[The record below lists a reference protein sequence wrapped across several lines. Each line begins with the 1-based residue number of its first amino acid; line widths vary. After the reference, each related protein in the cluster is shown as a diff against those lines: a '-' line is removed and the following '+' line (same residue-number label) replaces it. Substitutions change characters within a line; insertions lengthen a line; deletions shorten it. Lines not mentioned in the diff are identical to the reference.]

1 MIYGCFQFL
10 HEENGNFTHKHYH
23 IKVYSYNPKSVIKN
37 DFNPSIVFLNN
48 NSFRVLWIL
57 LSFVEMVDSNID
69 EMNDSKETFFL
80 DFLIEALF
88 EIDWLEVYSCTFANM
103 YDVDMRS
110 CMLLYKPNK
119 KLQDKL

>member
-1 MIYGCFQFL
+1 M
-10 HEENGNFTHKHYH
+10 T
-23 IKVYSYNPKSVIKN
+23 
-37 DFNPSIVFLNN
+37 LN
-48 NSFRVLWIL
+48 
-57 LSFVEMVDSNID
+57 
-69 EMNDSKETFFL
+69 KPFFL
-80 DFLIEALF
+80 DFLIEALFEIDLF